1 MLAYQKLKDAG
12 FLHEPVRCL
21 ACGWNCLGP
30 PVENAASDVLS
41 VYVQCGRRECRT
53 KNNVVS
59 YGVFRGL
66 RLNCCD
72 LLRAI
77 ENYCGQT
84 YMCAPHVATMELATS
99 LLANEIPTTSFKL
112 KDLWH
117 RAGKAV
123 RMSCVLMPAFWAFV
137 RGEASLRWKF
147 CHFVLWRKMVFH
159 QLKTRKKSWTVVCCR
174 ESRNLASAFCLP
186 MVRLATRMLWR
197 RSKCVFS
204 IEGQFMRKNNGP
216 WKHAPKQGIP
226 KWPAPCASMLSGN
239 PWRSLYTPV

>member
-1 MLAYQKLKDAG
+1 MQDGQGLQKNIGDPMLAYQKLKDAG

-112 KDLWH
+112 KDL
-117 RAGKAV
+117 
-123 RMSCVLMPAFWAFV
+123 
-137 RGEASLRWKF
+137 
-147 CHFVLWRKMVFH
+147 
-159 QLKTRKKSWTVVCCR
+159 
-174 ESRNLASAFCLP
+174 
-186 MVRLATRMLWR
+186 
-197 RSKCVFS
+197 
-204 IEGQFMRKNNGP
+204 
-216 WKHAPKQGIP
+216 
-226 KWPAPCASMLSGN
+226 
-239 PWRSLYTPV
+239 

>member
-1 MLAYQKLKDAG
+1 MQDGQGLQKNIGDPMLAYQKLKDAG

-84 YMCAPHVATMELATS
+84 YMRAPHVATMELWQLRWEERRVLTS
-99 LLANEIPTTSFKL
+99 L
-112 KDLWH
+112 
-117 RAGKAV
+117 
-123 RMSCVLMPAFWAFV
+123 
-137 RGEASLRWKF
+137 
-147 CHFVLWRKMVFH
+147 
-159 QLKTRKKSWTVVCCR
+159 
-174 ESRNLASAFCLP
+174 
-186 MVRLATRMLWR
+186 
-197 RSKCVFS
+197 
-204 IEGQFMRKNNGP
+204 
-216 WKHAPKQGIP
+216 
-226 KWPAPCASMLSGN
+226 
-239 PWRSLYTPV
+239 TP

>member
-1 MLAYQKLKDAG
+1 MTRKCLACGKAGHRLESCSSKAAFEIRRLRAKVEKTRHKPGSRNNPGRQNRKKGWSKEKARKACTKQNVRKTFLKKRQQDCRAGWSQFRKGLQKNIGDPMLAYQKLKDAG

-84 YMCAPHVATMELATS
+84 YMRAPHVATMELATS

-112 KDLWH
+112 KDL
-117 RAGKAV
+117 
-123 RMSCVLMPAFWAFV
+123 
-137 RGEASLRWKF
+137 
-147 CHFVLWRKMVFH
+147 
-159 QLKTRKKSWTVVCCR
+159 
-174 ESRNLASAFCLP
+174 
-186 MVRLATRMLWR
+186 
-197 RSKCVFS
+197 
-204 IEGQFMRKNNGP
+204 
-216 WKHAPKQGIP
+216 
-226 KWPAPCASMLSGN
+226 
-239 PWRSLYTPV
+239 